1 MKKTLAFLCLIMLSA
16 SGCAT
21 YTSAAKI
28 GNQVYLT
35 GAGNWVKRCTETQT
49 QLICEKLEVQEGNVP
64 LEVVPAVSPE
74 NRQKQLEAMMPS
86 LRSRKTP

>member
-1 MKKTLAFLCLIMLSA
+1 MKKMLAFVCLVGFFA
-16 SGCAT
+16 TGCAT

-49 QLICEKLEVQEGNVP
+49 QLICEKLEVEEGNVP
-64 LEVVPAVSPE
+64 LEVVPTVSPE
-74 NRQKQLEAMMPS
+74 NRQKQLEKMMPS
-86 LRSRKTP
+86 LRSRKTE